1 MFKFPEQEYKWCVEC
16 RGNIRKDAFYCKFC
30 HKPVGSKLLQA
41 KLPQNVGG
49 FITEA
54 ARQLPSFDDILQSM
68 PAEFRKRIDD
78 ADNRTAPPHIGLRP
92 GVDPIENR
100 QRERNSNICPPN
112 PPNAIVSA
120 LVWDIL
126 ISLHAQGLS
135 LTKICSDPRLQ
146 LIELSPGEITAEHEQ
161 RVREIN
167 GGHKCKH
174 CAEFVQSDDEVCR
187 FCGGTAQNPPTPINS
202 MLLLTEDISRFD
214 PTLLRNI
221 LIWEAAKRRIDEA
234 PSLEQEVLNKNRIT
248 EDEVNRQILTLR
260 QNPDQMPRSR
270 WRQRMFDLGISP
282 GYLDA
287 GQEFDLDYFMLED
300 IAMLG
305 RALTPDFTINENA
318 DAQQALIVFDHAL
331 NRWQNNRFYAQ
342 QKYHLLS
349 GKSMVYLHLKDDE
362 RYQRFKR
369 ASDEALLEMM
379 PEEMRE
385 SMKESLKDPKIDPLL
400 EGLNKM
406 DPEQRL
412 QALEDAEKNFIE
424 GQSERLDRMNAL
436 IPGLGEVFQGISA
449 HSNQILQVSKYALKA
464 RSALEKSDPDLACRE
479 FESAIALSGTE
490 VHDVSRR
497 AELLLELANA
507 QLVKGDKQS
516 AEDSFKRAFADAA
529 DVLEAD
535 LDPNPSSQAH
545 HKYACYLRDSGSYPS
560 AEEHF
565 LKAISFYAQSRERLI
580 EKGWLPADSSRDS
593 WRMKEEYAKLL
604 DLMARYDE
612 AKVVAA
618 ESAVLKEQE
627 EEEERQHKLKRSK
640 EKDSSV

>member
-1 MFKFPEQEYKWCVEC
+1 M
-16 RGNIRKDAFYCKFC
+16 D
-30 HKPVGSKLLQA
+30 PV
-41 KLPQNVGG
+41 
-49 FITEA
+49 
-54 ARQLPSFDDILQSM
+54 
-68 PAEFRKRIDD
+68 
-78 ADNRTAPPHIGLRP
+78 
-92 GVDPIENR
+92 ENR

-112 PPNAIVSA
+112 PPNVIVA
-120 LVWDIL
+120 GLVWDIL

-146 LIELSPGEITAEHEQ
+146 LLELSPGEITAEYEQ
-161 RVREIN
+161 RVHEIN
-167 GGHKCKH
+167 GGHKCTH

-187 FCGGTAQNPPTPINS
+187 FCGGTAQNPPKPINA

-248 EDEVNRQILTLR
+248 DDEINRQILTLR

-282 GYLDA
+282 GYHDA

-342 QKYHLLS
+342 QKYLLLS
-349 GKSMVYLHLKDDE
+349 GKAMVYLHLNE
-362 RYQRFKR
+362 NENYQRFKR
-369 ASDEALLEMM
+369 EGDEALLEMI
-379 PEEMRE
+379 PEEMR
-385 SMKESLKDPKIDPLL
+385 SSLQETMNEPKMPLL
-400 EGLNKM
+400 DGLNKM

-412 QALEDAEKNFIE
+412 ESLENVEKHFLE
-424 GQSERLDRMNAL
+424 GQTERLDRMNAL
-436 IPGLGEVFQGISA
+436 IPGLGEVFQGIGA
-449 HSNQILQVSKYALKA
+449 ASNRTLQVSKYVLKA
-464 RSALEKSDPDLACRE
+464 QSALEKSDPDSACKE
-479 FESAIALSGTE
+479 YESAIALLGTD

-497 AELLLELANA
+497 AELLLQLANA
-507 QLVKGDKQS
+507 QLVKGDKEL
-516 AEDSFKRAFADAA
+516 AEDSFRRAFADAA

-545 HKYACYLRDSGSYPS
+545 HKYACFLRDNGLHPS

-565 LKAISFYAQSRERLI
+565 LKALAFHAQSRERLI
-580 EKGWLPADSSRDS
+580 EKGWLPADSPRHS
-593 WRMKEEYAKLL
+593 WRMKEDYAKLL
-604 DLMARYDE
+604 HSMARYDE
-612 AKVVAA
+612 AEAVAA
-618 ESAVLKEQE
+618 ESAALKEHE

-640 EKDSSV
+640 KKES